1 MTEETQNPTPIS
13 AETPVVSAETPAV
26 SAETPVVSAETPA
39 VSAETPAVSAETTEV
54 STDVAEKRAKKGMQ
68 ELVAGQILQG
78 KVKSITPYGAFIS
91 IGVGRDGLVH
101 ISELADARV
110 EKVED
115 VVVVGQDV
123 TVKVLEI
130 DQSKNRIS
138 LTMRTQERPA
148 RTERRRR
155 PEVNNDA
162 INALKAGDSIE
173 GVVKSTTAIGA
184 FVDIGVGKDGLVH
197 ISELADTRVAKVED
211 AVTIGQSYT
220 FKIIE
225 IDPTQG
231 RISLSLRR
239 ASTDPKLDAITQ
251 GQILQGKVSGH
262 SPFGVFVNIGVGRDG
277 LVHSSE
283 IPGGKKPEIGSE
295 LQVRVLNVDTANNRI
310 SLSAYLEDRP
320 ASDRPDRAARQP
332 REDRPAGERRPK
344 RDDNR
349 KPETYTSASN
359 AEAGFEGDATLADL
373 AARFGAET
381 REKSG
386 RPGAS
391 RGANTL
397 PSDVIKRTLNVE

>member
-1 MTEETQNPTPIS
+1 MTEETQNPTP
-13 AETPVVSAETPAV
+13 
-26 SAETPVVSAETPA
+26 
-39 VSAETPAVSAETTEV
+39 ETTEV
-54 STDVAEKRAKKGMQ
+54 VAEATEKRANKAMKDLAVGQ
-68 ELVAGQILQG
+68 ELQG

-101 ISELADARV
+101 ISELSNDRV

-115 VVVVGQDV
+115 VVTVGQEV
-123 TVKVLEI
+123 TVKVLEV

-138 LTMRTQERPA
+138 LTMRTAERPA

-155 PEVNNDA
+155 PEVNTAA
-162 INALKAGDSIE
+162 INALKAGDSVE

-211 AVTIGQSYT
+211 AVKIGESYT

-225 IDPTQG
+225 IDPAQG

-239 ASTDPKLDAITQ
+239 AVVDPKLASLSQ
-251 GQILQGKVSGH
+251 GQILAGTVSGH

-277 LVHSSE
+277 LVHTSE
-283 IPGGKKPEIGSE
+283 IPGGKKPEVGTE
-295 LQVRVLNVDTANNRI
+295 LQVRVLNIDSDNNRI
-310 SLSAYLEDRP
+310 SLSAYLEERP
-320 ASDRPDRAARQP
+320 ASERPDRAARQQ
-332 REDRPAGERRPK
+332 RDDRPAGERRPK
-344 RDDNR
+344 SDNR
-349 KPETYTSASN
+349 KPETYTSASTSD
-359 AEAGFEGDATLADL
+359 AAFEGDATLADL

-381 REKSG
+381 REKSSRNG
-386 RPGAS
+386 GA
-391 RGANTL
+391 RGGNAL